1 VENEY
6 LIQQALERLIHGRTV
21 LIIAHRLSTI
31 KRADK
36 IAVINKG
43 TLVEMGEWKSF
54 LSPL

>member
-1 VENEY
+1 MENEY